1 MRNRTIIRNVKP
13 ALDGGKYFITRVP
26 EETVDVSAEIIA
38 DGNDVIKASLLFKEK
53 KARKWNEV
61 PMSARED
68 DRFEGCFTVKKEG
81 FYVYKIEAWTDK
93 LATWHKRF
101 MGKRKAGRP
110 LADELLNGAYLL
122 RAAAEKSLKSIAR
135 KLIIW
140 AKQLEDKAHYHE
152 AVNLV
157 ASEEFSD
164 TIGTCSLKKH
174 MTVFDES
181 QVVRVGHAHDMF
193 STWYQMFPRSAS
205 PVPGQHGT
213 FKDCE
218 KLLPRIAGMGFDVL
232 LLPPIHPIGTTNRK
246 GPNNTIA
253 AGPDDPGSP
262 WSVGNEEGGHKAVNP
277 QLGTLEDFEYFVK
290 AAAKQGLQVALDMG
304 LRCSPDHPY
313 VKDHPAW
320 FERLPDGR
328 LATDEEPPLNYLDI
342 ANFDFECDDWRS
354 LWDELKSI
362 VLFWAEKGVR
372 FFYASAPHLKP
383 FAFWQWL
390 ITEVQKVH
398 PDTVLL
404 SGALGRVKVINELA
418 KTGFTQSLTYFI
430 WQNTKKELQNY
441 LTQLT
446 KGETKEYLHPNFFTN
461 TPDILP
467 VSLAGAGESASML
480 RYALAATLSS
490 NCGIYGPAFEL
501 MKNQRYPE
509 SRERYLNSEKFE
521 IKNYDWNHRNK
532 LMGFIS
538 KLNAQRKAQTAL
550 QYTFNLTF
558 TNTDND
564 HIISYIKVSP
574 DGKNRIWC
582 IVNLDPQHKQS
593 GYVEIPKEALG
604 LKSRWVNLKLEDL
617 LTGETYHWFNDWNYV
632 ELRPQEY
639 PLHLFKVEL

>member
-604 LKSRWVNLKLEDL
+604 LKRWVNLKLEDL